1 MTHSCPT
8 LRSADLQDCQYAR
21 SLHARAGAAQMQQRA
36 GKACRP
42 LAPRAWKRL
51 QERGGTGYR
60 TVRVRAGTEDANGA
74 AHMTILSIRIVGR
87 RKRAPG
93 LAARWPAFPAVRRD
107 TGGIGRAPG

>member
-87 RKRAPG
+87 RSAEHTSELQSLMRTSY
-93 LAARWPAFPAVRRD
+93 AVFRLKIKKS
-107 TGGIGRAPG
+107 T